1 MDLRIKISLLDEGGE
16 PFMGIGV
23 VWLLDAVERT
33 GSIRRA
39 AAGMDLSYVKALKMI
54 RRLEAGL
61 GAQVVHPVRGGS
73 GGGGTRL
80 TPFGRKFIRD
90 YDRFQRRIK
99 DLAGKEFRRF
109 QHRYAGPKRPGKE
122 AAP

>member
-1 MDLRIKISLLDEGGE
+1 MDLRIKISLLNENGK

-23 VWLLDAVERT
+23 VWLLEAVDRT

-39 AAGMDLSYVKALKMI
+39 AAGMDLSYVKALKMV

-61 GAQVVHPVRGGS
+61 GKEIVLPVRGGS

-80 TPFGRKFIRD
+80 TDFGRKFVRD
-90 YDRFQRRIK
+90 YDRFQRRVK
-99 DLAGKEFRRF
+99 HLAGEEFRRF
-109 QHRYAGPKRPGKE
+109 QSRYAGPERPGQE
-122 AAP
+122 ATT

>member
-1 MDLRIKISLLDEGGE
+1 MDLRIKISLLDENGK

-61 GAQVVHPVRGGS
+61 GKQVVRPVRGGS

-80 TPFGRKFIRD
+80 TPFGREFIRD
-90 YDRFQRRIK
+90 YDRFQRRVK
-99 DLAGKEFRRF
+99 ELAGEEFRRF
-109 QHRYAGPKRPGKE
+109 RPLYPGTKKPGKE
-122 AAP
+122 TTP